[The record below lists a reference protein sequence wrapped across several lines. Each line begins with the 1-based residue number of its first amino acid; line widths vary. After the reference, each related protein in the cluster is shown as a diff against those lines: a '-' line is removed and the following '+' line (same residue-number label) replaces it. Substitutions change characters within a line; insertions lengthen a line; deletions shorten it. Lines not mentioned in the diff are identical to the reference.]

1 MKIEMNRYFLLA
13 GMLVAATA
21 RLAGQDA
28 SQASQQSDSSQQ
40 NSPYA
45 GVSHPPSDVIT
56 TSSIPEAKPPAGQPV
71 TAQPLNAPPAPQQIY
86 VDPGAANAG
95 QANLPAGAQG
105 EPRPTSVDPSANFPS
120 ADTTDGT
127 DSGVVSVAPYG
138 QPGPD
143 APALSTRGYGY
154 DPDGD
159 IVHPHALRPGE
170 LQEGT
175 SIRVRLLD
183 RLSTSDS
190 EKGEPFHTRVA
201 TDVLQGG
208 NVVIPA
214 GAEIDGR
221 VVEVSSGHA
230 GGHGTMRLQ
239 PDAVILPNGERFHL
253 RAEVTGAPGSG
264 SHVVGEGTIRPD
276 SRARHDGIEYGGA
289 VGTGVVVGAIVA
301 GPAGALTGG
310 LIGAGAVTVHLLVSH
325 PQATLESGTTLI
337 FQLTDRL
344 YLAPEAVSGN

>member
-1 MKIEMNRYFLLA
+1 MTIEIKRSVLMMGLLA
-13 GMLVAATA
+13 TAAVA
-21 RLAGQDA
+21 LAAKDA
-28 SQASQQSDSSQQ
+28 SQSSPQTDASQQS
-40 NSPYA
+40 NPYA

-56 TSSIPEAKPPAGQPV
+56 TSSIPEAKPPAGQP
-71 TAQPLNAPPAPQQIY
+71 LNSQPAPQAAPQQVY
-86 VDPGAANAG
+86 VDPAAANAVA
-95 QANLPAGAQG
+95 ANPLAGAQG

-120 ADTTDGT
+120 PDTTDGT
-127 DSGVVSVAPYG
+127 DSGVVAVAPYS
-138 QPGPD
+138 QPGV
-143 APALSTRGYGY
+143 PALNTRPYGY

-159 IVHPHALRPGE
+159 IVHPHPLRAGE

-183 RLSTSDS
+183 RLSTTDA
-190 EKGEPFHTRVA
+190 EKGQPFHTRVA

-230 GGHGTMRLQ
+230 GGHGTMRLE

-276 SRARHDGIEYGGA
+276 SRAKKDGIEYGGA
-289 VGTGVVVGAIVA
+289 VGTGLVVGAIVA

-344 YLAPEAVSGN
+344 YLAPEAVNGN